1 MSKSDIGKWGEIYS
15 ARFLRE
21 KGLNIVQS
29 NYRTRFGEI
38 DIIANDG
45 KYIVFVEVKSRTN
58 FSKGSPKV
66 YVDERKQRKI
76 ILSAA
81 LYCNNM
87 TERLQ
92 PRFDV
97 IEVYFEKT
105 SDTKPFKIKHIKNA
119 FDAGALGVNLDFG
132 G

>member
-1 MSKSDIGKWGEIYS
+1 
-15 ARFLRE
+15 
-21 KGLNIVQS
+21 
-29 NYRTRFGEI
+29 
-38 DIIANDG
+38 
-45 KYIVFVEVKSRTN
+45 
-58 FSKGSPKV
+58 
-66 YVDERKQRKI
+66 
-76 ILSAA
+76 
-81 LYCNNM
+81 M